1 MRWKISSGSF
11 SRSGDE
17 AERND
22 MIDNETPKSGNP
34 TERLEAKAGATPNA
48 VRRKLAKA
56 ALSAPVLMTLGP
68 RAVLGQTVTRCM
80 ASMMNSVAA
89 DGASASPQALDV
101 VQECNESI
109 DEYKAAAAAEQTECT
124 TADLPDATDE
134 EAFSVSEVTEAG
146 QEPQLLE
153 KHTCPI
159 DDTVPTPDS
168 LPESTSQDCIAD
180 SGTTPVT
187 APQPVITEPNTR
199 KSRRLRDGMRGGK
212 VSEPSSSRA
221 SAAQPSEYTR
231 PSRYTSSTRPT
242 GRDSQR
248 SSRRRE
254 ATNTATPEL
263 AAAPAPQA
271 LGCNPQPAATGLEP
285 TTAPETTSKRSRR
298 ELRESL
304 RHDRVRDR

>member
-1 MRWKISSGSF
+1 
-11 SRSGDE
+11 
-17 AERND
+17 

-80 ASMMNSVAA
+80 ASVMSSVAA
-89 DGASASPQALDV
+89 DGASASPQALDAV
-101 VQECNESI
+101 EECEDSI
-109 DEYKAAAAAEQTECT
+109 DEYKAAAAAEQAECPD
-124 TADLPDATDE
+124 ADLPDATDE
-134 EAFSVSEVTEAG
+134 EAFSVSEVTEVD
-146 QEPQLLE
+146 EELQLLE

-159 DDTVPTPDS
+159 DETVPPLEP

-180 SGTTPVT
+180 SGTTPVA
-187 APQPVITEPNTR
+187 APEPVITEPNTR
-199 KSRRLRDGMRGGK
+199 QSRRLRDGMRGGK
-212 VSEPSSSRA
+212 TSEPSSFRA
-221 SAAQPSEYTR
+221 SAVQPSEYTR
-231 PSRYTSSTRPT
+231 PSRYTASTRPT

-248 SSRRRE
+248 SSRRRD
-254 ATNTATPEL
+254 ATTTGTPEL
-263 AAAPAPQA
+263 AATPAPQT

-285 TTAPETTSKRSRR
+285 TTAPETISKMSRR

-304 RHDRVRDR
+304 RQDRVRDR